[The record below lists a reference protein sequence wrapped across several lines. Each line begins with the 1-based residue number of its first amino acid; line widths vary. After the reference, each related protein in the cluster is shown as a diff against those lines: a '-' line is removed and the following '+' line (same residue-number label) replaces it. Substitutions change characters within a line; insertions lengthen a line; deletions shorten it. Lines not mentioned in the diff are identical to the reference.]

1 MISKIIN
8 MADYIKDDE
17 DRMLEQMFASPPIA
31 DDGFSV
37 SVVRKV
43 RRGIWVRRLTLPI
56 ATLIG
61 AAISFK
67 PLTSLVT
74 TLAGFA
80 QLIPQDL
87 LDVSA
92 TIIPQAPTLVLG
104 GLLLAVCMA
113 GLRALED

>member
-1 MISKIIN
+1 M
-8 MADYIKDDE
+8 
-17 DRMLEQMFASPPIA
+17 
-31 DDGFSV
+31 
-37 SVVRKV
+37 
-43 RRGIWVRRLTLPI
+43 
-56 ATLIG
+56 
-61 AAISFK
+61 
-67 PLTSLVT
+67 T